1 MVSSII
7 SSFAFAGK
15 QFSIFAGIPLLI
27 VGILGGFLNTIVFLS
42 LKTFRQSS
50 CAFYLTAM
58 SIVNIG
64 QLITGLLSRIMI
76 TGFFIDWTESS
87 LIYCKFRVFFSQ
99 ICSLL
104 SCTCLCLATID
115 QFFATCSRPR
125 WQQWSNIKVAY
136 RLLVVFVIIWT
147 LHGIPSWIFFNQV
160 QSSLT
165 GIVSC
170 TTTNIIFQNYRVYFT
185 VLILIG
191 ILPVIITMLFGFM
204 AYRNV
209 QQLTYRTRPLVR
221 RELDK
226 QLTVMVLVQV
236 AFNACTSVPLT
247 ILNALIETMNV
258 SDDPIIAAKIQ
269 FITTIINHLIYLIF
283 IVSEK

>member
-1 MVSSII
+1 
-7 SSFAFAGK
+7 
-15 QFSIFAGIPLLI
+15 
-27 VGILGGFLNTIVFLS
+27 
-42 LKTFRQSS
+42 
-50 CAFYLTAM
+50 
-58 SIVNIG
+58 
-64 QLITGLLSRIMI
+64 
-76 TGFFIDWTESS
+76 
-87 LIYCKFRVFFSQ
+87 
-99 ICSLL
+99 
-104 SCTCLCLATID
+104 
-115 QFFATCSRPR
+115 
-125 WQQWSNIKVAY
+125 
-136 RLLVVFVIIWT
+136 
-147 LHGIPSWIFFNQV
+147 
-160 QSSLT
+160 
-165 GIVSC
+165 
-170 TTTNIIFQNYRVYFT
+170 
-185 VLILIG
+185 
-191 ILPVIITMLFGFM
+191 M